1 MRKRSIKRLCFIIY
15 RISRVDMTRVPKL
28 PPANWTSDFTWA
40 CAAGPMPGRTAK
52 QTRDAHKSER
62 TRVWDIEYA
71 RLARLVDENDRTDGE
86 KLAILK
92 VDHRGVYNNSRVGI
106 SKQLIGPPPNNW
118 RSDLSGEERTEAW
131 KYAAGVGKNAAAH
144 NAARGY
150 VRHKIRISDIRAKA
164 EIDWTDD
171 DRAMME
177 KEKALKLKGLERS
190 RLWRENPKNRA
201 KNKATSAVSNKAIA
215 DARLCK
221 KRKAPEPD
229 TPADEVDTTHKDDI
243 SVE

>member
-1 MRKRSIKRLCFIIY
+1 
-15 RISRVDMTRVPKL
+15 MTRVPKL

-106 SKQLIGPPPNNW
+106 SKQLIGPPPNSW

-131 KYAAGVGKNAAAH
+131 KYAAGVGKDGKRKNAAAH
-144 NAARGY
+144 NGARGY
-150 VRHKIRISDIRAKA
+150 VRHKIRIRDIRATA
-164 EIDWTDD
+164 EVYWTDD
-171 DRAMME
+171 DRAMIE
-177 KEKALKLKGLERS
+177 KEKAQKLKGLGRS

-201 KNKATSAVSNKAIA
+201 KSNAKSAISNKAIA
-215 DARLCK
+215 AARLSK
-221 KRKAPEPD
+221 KRKSPEPD